1 VARHRLD
8 RRRVGEINCSSLEL
22 ISARPGDEVHT
33 QLKLRGGKPMLP
45 LVRQPKSANC
55 GPDCTRSELP
65 ESRPLGKGEVSAL
78 GTSDVVSSFARAL
91 TVLVGMSLLSSC
103 FGKATYHW
111 KEEVQLRDGRVIV
124 IERSVRTGEVPVEI
138 GQLPGESEYTLTFKT
153 RDGKFVTWEAGRSF
167 RPMILDFSGEIPYV
181 VATGITLTDYQANGC
196 PKPPYF
202 IFRFEAGG
210 WVRIAYEQ
218 LPSSVRRANLYSSPT
233 RKDRVDAVR
242 SGLVTLEDVR
252 TSQLGLS
259 AWRVQ
264 VAEDAPNPCADW
276 DNDMMYG
283 IKK

>member
-1 VARHRLD
+1 M
-8 RRRVGEINCSSLEL
+8 
-22 ISARPGDEVHT
+22 P
-33 QLKLRGGKPMLP
+33 
-45 LVRQPKSANC
+45 
-55 GPDCTRSELP
+55 RSELP

-78 GTSDVVSSFARAL
+78 GTSDAVSSFARAL
-91 TVLVGMSLLSSC
+91 CVLVGIALLSSC
-103 FGKATYHW
+103 LGKPTYRW
-111 KEEVQLRDGRVIV
+111 NEEVQLHDGRVIV

-138 GQLPGESEYTLTFKT
+138 GQPPGESDYTLTFKT
-153 RDGKFVTWEAGRSF
+153 RDGKSVVWEAGKSL
-167 RPMILDFSGEIPYV
+167 RPMTLDFSGEIPYV

-233 RKDRVDAVR
+233 RKDRLDAIR

-252 TSQLGLS
+252 RSHLGLS
-259 AWRVQ
+259 AWRIQ

-276 DNDMMYG
+276 GNDMKYE
-283 IKK
+283 IRK